1 MRQLMIVLLAGV
13 GGLLS
18 ITSPASSKEPTHA
31 VLENAA
37 QLSHAPAGQRVTV
50 AWTLDTPA
58 RFPEPEY
65 TRSMR
70 SPTAMGIYV
79 RVRGRADSAPLTVAG
94 RPADPATRGYPRGRY
109 VAELTVPPGGLSAI
123 EIGVRQWWAKP
134 GGAPILREDP
144 IAVSNDPLAG
154 VGAAAARGVGGGPS
168 WGMLVGVIGGLVLLL
183 GAVEAQRARRTL
195 A

>member
-1 MRQLMIVLLAGV
+1 MRTRPLIVALLTGIT
-13 GGLLS
+13 GFLS
-18 ITSPASSKEPTHA
+18 ITSSATSKEPTHA

-37 QLSHAPAGQRVTV
+37 QLSQAPAGQRVTV

-70 SPTAMGIYV
+70 PPAMSIYV
-79 RVRGRADSAPLTVAG
+79 RVRGRAASAPLTAAG
-94 RPADPATRGYPRGRY
+94 HPADPATRGYPRGRY

-123 EIGVRQWWAKP
+123 EIGVRQSWTKA
-134 GGAPILREDP
+134 GRSPILREDP
-144 IAVSNDPLAG
+144 IAVSNDPFAG
-154 VGAAAARGVGGGPS
+154 VAPAAHGAGEGPS
-168 WGMLVGVIGGLVLLL
+168 WGLLAGGIGALALLL
-183 GAVEAQRARRTL
+183 AAVQAQRSRHTL

>member
-1 MRQLMIVLLAGV
+1 MIVLLAGITT
-13 GGLLS
+13 LLS
-18 ITSPASSKEPTHA
+18 VTSPAASKEPTHA

-37 QLSHAPAGQRVTV
+37 QLSHALAGQRVTV

-70 SPTAMGIYV
+70 STALGIYV
-79 RVRGRADSAPLTVAG
+79 RVRGRADSAPLTAAG

-123 EIGVRQWWAKP
+123 EIGVRQRWAKP

-144 IAVSNDPLAG
+144 IAVSNDPFAAVGPPAG
-154 VGAAAARGVGGGPS
+154 RGVGEGPP
-168 WGMLVGVIGGLVLLL
+168 WGMLVGGIGGLALLL
-183 GAVEAQRARRTL
+183 GAVQAQRSRRTL